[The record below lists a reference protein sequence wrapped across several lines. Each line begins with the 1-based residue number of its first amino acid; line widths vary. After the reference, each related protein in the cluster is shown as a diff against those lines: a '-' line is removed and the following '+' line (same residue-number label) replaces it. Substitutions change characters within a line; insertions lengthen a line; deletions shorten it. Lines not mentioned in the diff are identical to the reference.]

1 MILIFAAMN
10 LKRLVFFIF
19 IYISC
24 FVSAQKIDYY
34 FKHLDI
40 QAGLSQNTVMCI
52 HQDAKGFMW
61 FGTKDGLNRFDGYT
75 FKTFKRGDCLNSL
88 DNSTINCIAEDSDM
102 NLWIGTDKGIHKY
115 NSYSETFSHLE
126 AKTKDNYSVIGN
138 VRSIT
143 IDKKGRVW
151 ILTGIQAFVFSPE
164 TNKLELLNQKIE
176 RFSRNAP
183 IAMCIDNEGIA
194 WIYIA
199 DYGIVRYDKSKNK
212 LEPFF
217 MIKSGVTTIVDYQN
231 NFLLVGTVDE
241 GILKINKQD
250 ANVENVFLNTLKKK
264 PFIRVI
270 RQVDNNEIWIGTE
283 YGIYIHS
290 DKGLKHLYHKP
301 YDNFSLS
308 DNAVYDIYKDHEDGI
323 WVGTFFGGINYVPK
337 QYSFFEKFYPLA
349 EENSIS
355 GDRVREF
362 CEDDLGNLWIATED
376 AGLNYFDVKTKQFSY
391 ITEDTSP
398 ISISYYNIQC
408 LALIDDKLWLGTFSK
423 GIDVI
428 DLKSKSVKHYEKSE
442 KEYSLDNNDIFAIF
456 ADNTGT
462 VWIGT
467 SSGVLSY
474 DKGKDG
480 FVKHNEFGVLF
491 ISDIIEDHNGFLWF
505 ATYNIGAIRYNP
517 RTGDV
522 KKFSYD
528 SRDSTS
534 ISYDKIT
541 NIFQDS
547 KNRLWFGS
555 EDGGFCIFNE
565 KEETFKRVTTRDG
578 LPSNVIHKILEDDN
592 NTFWISTNDG
602 LVHYNLETD
611 EIHTFNCSNG
621 ILSKQFNYK
630 SGIKGKNGK
639 LYFGGINGFIA
650 FNPTNFEKNDYL
662 PKVVLTGFQIYNKE
676 VNVSDKKSPLT
687 ESISFTKSITL
698 NYKQS
703 SFSFDFSA
711 LSYTASEMNRY
722 AYKLDG
728 IDKDWIFLDKKARI
742 SYNNILPGKYIFR
755 IKASNSNGEWSDKET
770 IIEIVITPPWWQ
782 TYIAYILY
790 VLIIGGII
798 YYLIVFNLNKIRK
811 RNEHKQEVQERKKA
825 EEIYTAKIDFFTNI
839 AHEVRTPLTLIK
851 APLDYILQNKMD
863 EKELDENLKVMERNT
878 DRLLNLINQLLD
890 FRKIESKVF
899 SLSFEKT
906 NMNDLIMDAYARF
919 ESIAKQRKIDMSI
932 IFPEEPVWA
941 SVDSEA
947 LTKVCSNLFNNAIK
961 YADNYI
967 HIDISTDA
975 EHDYFQIRVNNDG
988 NIIPIEFREKIF
1000 EAFFQINDHDKSAKS
1015 GSGIGLT
1022 LASSLVQLHK
1032 GRIYIDDNIT
1042 DCTSFVVQIP
1052 LNKELI
1058 KQGEHEL
1065 QTEKLND
1072 NDGIEMNE
1080 AIYNDKATILVV
1092 EDNEELQS
1100 FLSEKLSK
1108 YYQVIRANNGIE
1120 AIDLINKHIVSIVIS
1135 DIIMPLMDGF
1145 ELCKTIKSNI
1155 ETCHIPVVLLT
1166 AKTNLNSKI
1175 EGLKSGADAYIEKP
1189 FSMPHLLVQITNL
1202 LENRDNL
1209 RKNFANN
1216 PFITTN
1222 TIAQNK
1228 ADEQF
1233 LNRLTEVV
1241 MQNIEEE
1248 NFNVDN
1254 LADAMNMSRT
1264 SLHRKIKGI
1273 SELTPGDFIRL
1284 VRLKRAAELLQEG
1297 EYRINEICILV
1308 GFHSQSYFTK
1318 SFQKQFGVLPKE
1330 FVKKLADE
1338 RKSTL

>member
-1 MILIFAAMN
+1 MKFKRLIF
-10 LKRLVFFIF
+10 LVL
-19 IYISC
+19 IYISYS
-24 FVSAQKIDYY
+24 VSAQEIDYY
-34 FKHLDI
+34 FKHFDI
-40 QAGLSQNTVMCI
+40 QAGLSQNTIMCI

-75 FKTFKRGDCLNSL
+75 FKTFKREDCLNSL
-88 DNSTINCIAEDSDM
+88 DNSTINCIAEDADM
-102 NLWIGTDKGIHKY
+102 NLWIGTDKGVHKY
-115 NSYSETFSHLE
+115 NSYSEAFSRLDV
-126 AKTKDNYSVIGN
+126 KTKDNYPVTGN

-143 IDKKGRVW
+143 IDKKGLVW

-176 RFSRNAP
+176 QLSRNTP
-183 IAMCIDNEGIA
+183 VAMCIDNEGIA

-199 DYGIVRYDKSKNK
+199 NYGIVRYDKAQNK

-217 MIKSGVTTIVDYQN
+217 TIKTGVTTIVDYQN
-231 NFLLVGTVDE
+231 NFLLIGTENKGV
-241 GILKINKQD
+241 LKINKQ
-250 ANVENVFLNTLKKK
+250 NGGVEDVILNTLKKK
-264 PFIRVI
+264 PFVRVI
-270 RQVDNNEIWIGTE
+270 KQINDNEIWIGTE
-283 YGIYIHS
+283 SGVYIYS
-290 DKGLKHLYHKP
+290 KKNLKHLYHKP

-308 DNAVYDIYKDHEDGI
+308 DNAIYDIYKDKEDGI

-349 EENSIS
+349 KENSIS

-362 CEDDLGNLWIATED
+362 CEDEQGNLWIATED
-376 AGLNYFDVKTKQFSY
+376 AGLNYFNIKTKQFSY
-391 ITEDTSP
+391 ITENTSP
-398 ISISYYNIQC
+398 LSISYYNIQC

-428 DLKSKSVKHYEKSE
+428 DLKRKSVKHYEKSD

-474 DKGKDG
+474 NKEKDG
-480 FVKHNEFGVLF
+480 FIKHNKLGVLF

-517 RTGDV
+517 RTGDI
-522 KKFSYD
+522 KNFSYN
-528 SRDSTS
+528 SQDSTS

-541 NIFQDS
+541 NIFEDS
-547 KNRLWFGS
+547 KKRLWFGS
-555 EDGGFCIFNE
+555 EDGGFCLFNE
-565 KEETFKRVTTRDG
+565 KEETFKRITTKDG

-592 NTFWISTNDG
+592 HTFWISTNDG
-602 LVHYNLETD
+602 LVHYNPETND
-611 EIHTFNCSNG
+611 IHTFNCSNG

-650 FNPTNFEKNDYL
+650 FNPADFEKNDYL
-662 PKVVLTGFQIYNKE
+662 PTVVFTGFQIFNKE
-676 VNVSDKKSPLT
+676 VSVSDENSPLT
-687 ESISFTKSITL
+687 ESISFTKSIKL

-711 LSYTASEMNRY
+711 LSYTASEMNKY
-722 AYKLDG
+722 AYRLDG
-728 IDKDWIFLDKKARI
+728 IDKDWIYLDKKARI
-742 SYNNILPGKYIFR
+742 SYNNIMPGKYTFR

-770 IIEIVITPPWWQ
+770 IIEITITPPWWQ
-782 TYIAYILY
+782 TYLAYLMY
-790 VLIIGGII
+790 VLILGGII
-798 YYLIVFNLNKIRK
+798 YYLITFNLNKIKK
-811 RNEHKQEVQERKKA
+811 RNEHKQEMLERKKT

-851 APLDYILQNKMD
+851 APLDYILQNKID
-863 EKELDENLKVMERNT
+863 EKELNENLRVMERNT
-878 DRLLNLINQLLD
+878 GRLLNLINQLLD

-899 SLSFEKT
+899 SLNFEST
-906 NMNDLIMDAYARF
+906 NISDLIMDAYIRF
-919 ESIAKQRKIDMSI
+919 ESAAKQKKINISI
-932 IFPEEPVWA
+932 TFPEEPVWA

-961 YADNYI
+961 YADSYI
-967 HIDISTDA
+967 HIDISCDT

-988 NIIPIEFREKIF
+988 NAIPVEFREKIF
-1000 EAFFQINDHDKSAKS
+1000 EAFFQINDYDKPTKS
-1015 GSGIGLT
+1015 GSGIGLA
-1022 LASSLVQLHK
+1022 LANSLVQLHK
-1032 GRIYIDDNIT
+1032 GRIYIDNNIT
-1042 DCTSFVVQIP
+1042 DYTSFVVQIP
-1052 LNKELI
+1052 INKELI
-1058 KQGEHEL
+1058 KQEEHE
-1065 QTEKLND
+1065 QTENR
-1072 NDGIEMNE
+1072 NNNENIEMNE
-1080 AIYNDKATILVV
+1080 SVYNDKTTILIV

-1100 FLSEKLSK
+1100 FLSDKLSK
-1108 YYQVIRANNGIE
+1108 YYQVIRANNGVE
-1120 AIDLINKHIVSIVIS
+1120 AIQLINKHIVSIVIS
-1135 DIIMPLMDGF
+1135 DVIMPLMDGF
-1145 ELCKTIKSNI
+1145 ELCKTIKSNL

-1202 LENRDNL
+1202 LENHNNL

-1254 LADAMNMSRT
+1254 LAYAMNMSRT

-1318 SFQKQFGVLPKE
+1318 SFQKQFGVLPKD
-1330 FVKKLADE
+1330 FGKKVQSKDKWNE
-1338 RKSTL
+1338 NI